1 VHVVRENITKGTSKA
16 GRKKHESGA
25 VVTLKAVAE
34 HVQLS
39 PGTVSAVLNDSPSS
53 KHIPEGTRKRII
65 EAARHLNYKPNFF
78 ARYLRN
84 KRTYTIGVMLNDIGS
99 EYGGLVICGIEDYIR
114 QKDYFFITGVH
125 RHDPELFQK
134 YERLLM
140 ERGVEGVIAVDL
152 HLPYA
157 LQVPTVAIAGH
168 QQYEGVT
175 NIVLDHHRAA
185 RIALQHLVSLGH
197 RDIAVMRGNP
207 ASADSQVRWESIVEA
222 GKLLG
227 IRIPDD
233 LVIQLDSENTSP
245 ELGYPHVKTLLKR
258 KRPFTALF
266 AFNDISAIGAV
277 RAFQESGLRVPQDVS
292 VVGFDDIKS
301 AAFHYPSLTTVRQPL
316 WDMGKTAAKI
326 LLARIEGDD
335 DYPKQLAVEPE
346 LIVRESTGK
355 APRQ

>member
-1 VHVVRENITKGTSKA
+1 MARNIPAKNASKA
-16 GRKKHESGA
+16 GRKKPN

-53 KHIPEGTRKRII
+53 KHIPEVTRNRII

-84 KRTYTIGVMLNDIGS
+84 KRTFTIGVMLNDIGS
-99 EYGGLVICGIEDYIR
+99 EYGGLVICGIEDYVR

-125 RHDPELFQK
+125 RHDPNLFEK
-134 YERLLM
+134 YEHLLM

-152 HLPYA
+152 HLPHA
-157 LQVPTVAIAGH
+157 LQVPTVSIAGH

-185 RIALQHLVSLGH
+185 LIALQHLVSLGH
-197 RDIAVMRGNP
+197 REIAVMKGNP
-207 ASADSQVRWESIVEA
+207 ASSDAQVRWEAISEA
-222 GKLLG
+222 AKLLG
-227 IRIPDD
+227 VRIPEE
-233 LVIQLDSENTSP
+233 LVIQLDSESTSP
-245 ELGYPHVKTLLKR
+245 ELGYPHAKTLLKR

-266 AFNDISAIGAV
+266 AFNDISAIGAI
-277 RAFQESGLRVPQDVS
+277 RAFHEAGLQVPRDIS
-292 VVGFDDIKS
+292 VIGFDDIKS
-301 AAFHYPSLTTVRQPL
+301 AAFYYPSLTTVRQPL
-316 WDMGKTAAKI
+316 LEMGKTAAKI

-335 DYPKQLAVEPE
+335 GFPKQLAVEPE
-346 LIVRESTGK
+346 LIIRESTGK
-355 APRQ
+355 APR

>member
-1 VHVVRENITKGTSKA
+1 MARDNASKGASKEP
-16 GRKKHESGA
+16 RNKHHATA

-53 KHIPEGTRKRII
+53 KHIPEATRKRII
-65 EAARHLNYKPNFF
+65 AAARELNYKPNFF

-84 KRTYTIGVMLNDIGS
+84 KRTYTVGVMLNDIGS
-99 EYGGLVICGIEDYIR
+99 EYGGLVISGIEDYVR

-125 RHDPELFQK
+125 RHDSKLFQK

-185 RIALQHLVSLGH
+185 QLALQHLVSLGH
-197 RDIAVMRGNP
+197 REIAVMRGNP
-207 ASADSQVRWESIVEA
+207 ASADSQVRWEAIVDVS
-222 GKLLG
+222 KLLG
-227 IRIPDD
+227 IRIPDE
-233 LVIQLDSENTSP
+233 LVVQLDSESTSP
-245 ELGYPHVKTLLKR
+245 ELGYPHAKMLLKR

-277 RAFQESGLRVPQDVS
+277 RAFQEAGLRVPHDVS
-292 VVGFDDIKS
+292 VIGFDDIKS
-301 AAFHYPSLTTVRQPL
+301 AAFYHPSLTTVRQPL
-316 WDMGKTAAKI
+316 WEMGKTAAKI

-335 DYPKQLAVEPE
+335 EYPKQLAVEPE

-355 APRQ
+355 APR

>member
-1 VHVVRENITKGTSKA
+1 MVRDNPSKSASKGT
-16 GRKKHESGA
+16 RNKHHGTT

-53 KHIPEGTRKRII
+53 KHIPEATRKRII
-65 EAARHLNYKPNFF
+65 AAARELNYKPNFF

-84 KRTYTIGVMLNDIGS
+84 KRTYTVGVMLNDIGS
-99 EYGGLVICGIEDYIR
+99 EYGGLVICGVEDYVR

-125 RHDPELFQK
+125 RHDPKLFQK

-140 ERGVEGVIAVDL
+140 ERGVEGIIAVDL

-185 RIALQHLVSLGH
+185 QLALQHLVNLGH
-197 RDIAVMRGNP
+197 REIAVLRGNP
-207 ASADSQVRWESIVEA
+207 ASADSQARWESIVEA
-222 GKLLG
+222 SKLLG
-227 IRIPDD
+227 IRIPDE
-233 LVIQLDSENTSP
+233 LVIQLDSESTSP
-245 ELGYPHVKTLLKR
+245 ELGYPHAKTLLKR
-258 KRPFTALF
+258 KYPFTALF
-266 AFNDISAIGAV
+266 AYNDISAIGAV
-277 RAFQESGLRVPQDVS
+277 RAFQEAGLRVPHDVS

-301 AAFHYPSLTTVRQPL
+301 AAFYHPSLTTVRQPL
-316 WDMGKTAAKI
+316 LEMGKTAAKI

-346 LIVRESTGK
+346 LIVRESTGR
-355 APRQ
+355 APR